1 MKRIFLLTLLVF
13 LVACPS
19 QRNTPPTLTLDAL
32 TQQPL
37 TSLLEL
43 TGTVTDDR
51 EVSQVIA
58 SLGDDNFTATLA
70 NKKFTVTIPL
80 RAGENAISIV
90 ATDNQAASSDA
101 VTTTLYFGERLAAG
115 GAHSGALKDGKLF
128 TWGRSNLG
136 QTGLGATSAMFLED
150 KTVNPKHPVTPTA
163 AVTDVLFAAIYFNQN
178 QSLAIGKDGKV
189 YSWGDDAY
197 GQLGRGDEGRADC
210 GSRKANCRLDIAAI
224 ADFKDIVQIAVGYRH
239 VLALDVTG
247 KVYAFGRN
255 NEGQLGN
262 GTTDN
267 SSAPVAVVWADE
279 APRIVQII
287 ASSSSSYALDDK
299 GQLWGWGRDR
309 YANLGDGEASREG
322 VSKPQKITIP
332 EAITQ
337 VAVGRDHV
345 LALSTTGKIYAWG
358 LNRSSQVGYN
368 GKDFADTDNAWGSPV
383 VSPKALPSMEGVTVA
398 AVYANGNTSYLRS
411 SAGKLY
417 AWGMYGLSEGT
428 GTVYADLDK
437 PTDVFTSLTGI
448 EELAVGALH
457 QVARN
462 TTGAYFSW
470 GWSFEGSLGGAADT
484 IINRWMYNS
493 PLTISLP

>member
-1 MKRIFLLTLLVF
+1 MKRISLLALVIF

-19 QRNTPPTLTLDAL
+19 QRNTPPTLSLNAL
-32 TQQPL
+32 AQPPL
-37 TSLLEL
+37 SSVLEL
-43 TGTVTDDR
+43 TGTATDDGKI
-51 EVSQVIA
+51 SQVVA
-58 SLGDDNFTATLA
+58 TLGAENFTATLEGD
-70 NKKFTVTIPL
+70 NFTVAIPL
-80 RAGENAISIV
+80 RAGENAISVV
-90 ATDNQAASSDA
+90 ATDNQTATSKKE
-101 VTTTLYFGERLAAG
+101 TTVYFGKRLAAG

-128 TWGRSNLG
+128 TWGRSNIG
-136 QTGLGATSAMFLED
+136 QTGLGATSVMFLEP
-150 KTVNPKHPVTPTA
+150 KKINPKHPVTPTA
-163 AVTDVLFAAIYFNQN
+163 AVTDVRFASIYFNLN

-210 GSRKANCRLDIAAI
+210 GTRKANCRLDIAAI
-224 ADFKDIVQIAVGYRH
+224 ANFKDIVQIAVGYSH
-239 VLALDVTG
+239 TLALDATG

-262 GTTDN
+262 GTTEN
-267 SSAPVAVVWADE
+267 SSVPVAVIWTGE
-279 APRIVQII
+279 APRIVQVI
-287 ASSSSSYALDDK
+287 ASSATSYALDDK

-322 VSKPQKITIP
+322 VSKPQKIMLP
-332 EAITQ
+332 EAIVQ

-345 LALSTTGKIYAWG
+345 LALSKTAKIYAWG
-358 LNRSSQVGYN
+358 LNASSQVGYN
-368 GKDFADTDNAWGSPV
+368 SKNLANTPNAWGSPV
-383 VSPKALPSMEGVTVA
+383 LSPKALPSIEGVTVA
-398 AVYANGNTSYLRS
+398 AVYANGNTSYLRN

-417 AWGMYGLSEGT
+417 AWGMYGMSEGT
-428 GTVYADLDK
+428 GTVYENLDK

-462 TTGAYFSW
+462 KAGELFSW
-470 GWSFEGSLGGAADT
+470 GWSFEGSLGGSADS

-493 PLTISLP
+493 PLSIKLP